1 MVVEGSSV
9 WLSKLSP
16 LLDRRCVEQ
25 IRGEGQCQCLFPK
38 PVQWL
43 FTFQAINVIT
53 IVLRSNWGSSA
64 LSSYGPTGTVLV
76 GTYFFDGSLI
86 AVLALCTQTEATNC
100 LGK

>member
-1 MVVEGSSV
+1 MCGSLNCHLFWTVGAWSRSEGRGSASV
-9 WLSKLSP
+9 
-16 LLDRRCVEQ
+16 CFQ
-25 IRGEGQCQCLFPK
+25 K